1 MVLTCDRMAKR
12 FNRLRIRRDSCSL
25 LRNEAKGRLQRP
37 DSGAGARD
45 APLRCQ
51 NERVLRRFSAL
62 SGRPGC
68 GRFAT
73 CQVRSLPLAIILI
86 RGPAKLVRFDS
97 GSGHDGE
104 CGRRATVRAAP
115 TASVPAAQRLAT
127 VRATRDDGAASCPVV
142 AAREKSR
149 RPLRAPAPKE
159 GFVDAAQARRPDDG
173 GGGRGYSTPT
183 ITSVD
188 FTMASASPPSASPSS
203 SIASLVMEPLMRE
216 PSAVFNATWPLTA
229 PFFTDAMVPGI

>member
-12 FNRLRIRRDSCSL
+12 FNRLRIRRDSYSL

-37 DSGAGARD
+37 DSSAAARD
-45 APLRCQ
+45 SPLRCQ
-51 NERVLRRFSAL
+51 NGRVLRRFSAF

-73 CQVRSLPLAIILI
+73 CQVRSLSPAIILI

-127 VRATRDDGAASCPVV
+127 VRATCNGRAASCPVV

-149 RPLRAPAPKE
+149 RLLRAPAPKE

-173 GGGRGYSTPT
+173 GGATPR
-183 ITSVD
+183 
-188 FTMASASPPSASPSS
+188 PP
-203 SIASLVMEPLMRE
+203 
-216 PSAVFNATWPLTA
+216 
-229 PFFTDAMVPGI
+229 